1 MGARLRL
8 APTAIVKDDV
18 SGRRELRTTTLG
30 ELINERRLGA
40 LERKLRERAL
50 DLAPHAANRN
60 AEDALAPLEQI
71 DDFVR

>member
-1 MGARLRL
+1 MGARLSL
-8 APTAIVKDDV
+8 APTAIVKEDV
-18 SGRRELRTTTLG
+18 SGRGELRTTTLG